1 MHFIFVLSSFFM
13 GAFPFGFWISKKS
26 GVNDIR
32 AVGSGNIGAT
42 NVTRV
47 AGFWPAGF
55 FTFLLDS
62 IKGFV
67 LMVPIQMNLVEGY
80 QSSLTILW
88 FMGFAAVLGH
98 CFTPWLKFQG
108 GKGVATGLGVL
119 FFLAPITGAIAL
131 GVFAIAAIISRT
143 ISIASLSAFIVSAA
157 FHPIFYPTEAYVVF
171 LVALVLLVIYRHESN
186 LDALI
191 QGSENR
197 F

>member
-1 MHFIFVLSSFFM
+1 
-13 GAFPFGFWISKKS
+13 
-26 GVNDIR
+26 
-32 AVGSGNIGAT
+32 
-42 NVTRV
+42 
-47 AGFWPAGF
+47 
-55 FTFLLDS
+55 
-62 IKGFV
+62 
-67 LMVPIQMNLVEGY
+67 
-80 QSSLTILW
+80 
-88 FMGFAAVLGH
+88 
-98 CFTPWLKFQG
+98 
-108 GKGVATGLGVL
+108 VL